1 LDDFAAVDAA
11 RELAVKESDPHAKEV
26 FESQAT
32 FANSLASEE
41 MKSVILTID
50 HIIEL
55 SETNGA
61 IKISHAEEIK
71 VVAFE
76 QYNEAQAK
84 LKKMNEG
91 AGRYNEAQA
100 KLKKMNEGAG
110 RVYHSSYNCARNF
123 HSP

>member
-1 LDDFAAVDAA
+1 MALAHECEQETILSEALDKAKYLVEDAQTEIRRGRDFYKSRQECLEGILDDFAAVDAA

-55 SETNGA
+55 SERNA
-61 IKISHAEEIK
+61 VIK
-71 VVAFE
+71 
-76 QYNEAQAK
+76 
-84 LKKMNEG
+84 
-91 AGRYNEAQA
+91 
-100 KLKKMNEGAG
+100 
-110 RVYHSSYNCARNF
+110 
-123 HSP
+123 